1 MQVLPFKPKKTS
13 DLLATEITMLA
24 FVLRF
29 QSLPF
34 FFYPYQH
41 QVCLPH
47 GLLSTGKTSPVLLI
61 TTVATQTVL
70 FLFPLPT
77 SYLCLKKCLIKLC
90 ITLHQIPVFPHCT
103 PHPYSQ
109 VSTIYSPG
117 GKKKKKKNISVVHKS
132 GYHKY
137 SLLWGGKKKIRKHVF
152 SFCNIQCFKIKPFI
166 ACWGELNHNLTT
178 AYSKKNSVIFY
189 DLINAYLT
197 LCISL
202 FRTLVQNEVNGF
214 VLPL

>member
-1 MQVLPFKPKKTS
+1 MHMQVLPFKPKKTS
-13 DLLATEITMLA
+13 DLLATEITMLT
-24 FVLRF
+24 FVLHF

-47 GLLSTGKTSPVLLI
+47 GLLSTGKTPPVLLI
-61 TTVATQTVL
+61 ITVATQTVL

-109 VSTIYSPG
+109 VSTIYS
-117 GKKKKKKNISVVHKS
+117 S
-132 GYHKY
+132 
-137 SLLWGGKKKIRKHVF
+137 GKKKIHLCCSQVWVPQKFTTVGRKKKDRKHVF

-166 ACWGELNHNLTT
+166 AC
-178 AYSKKNSVIFY
+178 
-189 DLINAYLT
+189 
-197 LCISL
+197 
-202 FRTLVQNEVNGF
+202 
-214 VLPL
+214 